1 LPKIKPSIPFSHQFG
16 RFYEDK
22 EYNINDLLEIKFV
35 NEKAEENNYK
45 IDIRPL
51 ENKIIFKD
59 RGNQKA
65 YTLKNGQKAIF
76 FEHQLFNFFVFENG
90 NWQYMLG
97 VDKRVSKV
105 TPDTLV
111 EIANSIE

>member
-1 LPKIKPSIPFSHQFG
+1 M
-16 RFYEDK
+16 
-22 EYNINDLLEIKFV
+22 
-35 NEKAEENNYK
+35 NEKATENHYK

-51 ENKIIFKD
+51 KNKITFKD

-65 YTLKNGQKAIF
+65 YTLKNGQQAIYI
-76 FEHQLFNFFVFENG
+76 EHQLFNFFVFENG

-97 VDKRVSKV
+97 IDKRVSKV
-105 TPDTLV
+105 TADTLV